1 MLAPWKKSFYKH
13 RRHIKN
19 QRRDF
24 ASKVLH
30 SHSYGFPSSH
40 VWMWQL
46 NHKESWTLKNW
57 WFWTMLLEKTLEGP
71 LDSKEI
77 KLVNLKGNQ
86 SWIFI
91 RRTDVEAEVPIIWP
105 SDVKNWLIRKNL
117 DAAKDWRQ
125 EKRVAEDEMV
135 ESCHWLDGHEF
146 EHTLAVGDRQGSC
159 CVVVHAV
166 ARSWTQ
172 LNN

>member
-1 MLAPWKKSFYKH
+1 
-13 RRHIKN
+13 
-19 QRRDF
+19 
-24 ASKVLH
+24 
-30 SHSYGFPSSH
+30 
-40 VWMWQL
+40 MWQL

-57 WFWTMLLEKTLEGP
+57 CFWTMLLEKTLEGP

-105 SDVKNWLIRKNL
+105 PDGKNWLIRKNL

-125 EKRVAEDEMV
+125 KRVAEDEMV

-166 ARSWTQ
+166 TRSWIQ
-172 LNN
+172 LSN